1 MPESK
6 VRLDLNNPVFQE
18 ILFRLEKT
26 EQHAMISAL
35 RKISELTWDQP
46 YRDQGL
52 KWEAIHSRNGPKGER
67 MLLATSRVQQ
77 AHNSVNNTPERFV
90 LKGTNLGHH
99 QVVIGRKQLPRTG
112 ITNHAQCARNKVLVS
127 DRHRMYV

>member
-1 MPESK
+1 MPEPK

-18 ILFRLEKT
+18 NLFRLEKA
-26 EQHAMISAL
+26 EQRAMTSIL
-35 RKISELTWDQP
+35 RKISELTWDQL

-52 KWEAIHSRNGPKGER
+52 KWEAIYSRIGPKGER

-99 QVVIGRKQLPRTG
+99 RDWP
-112 ITNHAQCARNKVLVS
+112 
-127 DRHRMYV
+127 